1 MKPDIVFL
9 NLSLEEFP
17 NRLKDLPKDLVELS
31 LKNPK
36 VKIGWDCNIDFGEDI
51 VIDISNSQMEVSTSF
66 ISDSIINNNELQ
78 YDVIVSL
85 TSFPSRFRNS
95 ELIIRCLTSLV
106 KQVT

>member
-36 VKIGWDCNIDFGEDI
+36 VKIGFDVNLKTNIDFG
-51 VIDISNSQMEVSTSF
+51 
-66 ISDSIINNNELQ
+66 
-78 YDVIVSL
+78 
-85 TSFPSRFRNS
+85 
-95 ELIIRCLTSLV
+95 
-106 KQVT
+106 